1 MGKMSKDVNTPHR
14 GAPEAPSGSQEASVD
29 LIPAI
34 QAFAK
39 ARDVYPEFYPA
50 QQAHFALVLPAAEE
64 ALQRLLVDQLSEA
77 ERLALIDALC
87 AIEGL
92 RSPTDLD
99 DPADW

>member
-1 MGKMSKDVNTPHR
+1 
-14 GAPEAPSGSQEASVD
+14 VD
-29 LIPAI
+29 LISAI

-64 ALQRLLVDQLSEA
+64 ALQELLVDQLSQS
-77 ERLALIDALC
+77 ERRALLDALC

-92 RSPTDLD
+92 LPPQEPDALD
-99 DPADW
+99 EPSDW